1 MTWPDPHFNQA
12 ATILTALIVVFLVA
26 VLPWIGRR
34 RYAALVARPA
44 RPGRLVRVYL
54 RSAATWWPLAVLV
67 ALLPVI
73 SPGIRPADLGL
84 VLPPAG
90 DLVVGM
96 GVLVVL
102 LVGLSL
108 AWWRIGRRGLGDTP
122 PPRWQAL
129 IPRTRR
135 ERQLA
140 VLAAVTAG
148 VCEEVVFRGLLIAA
162 GIGLLGVD
170 PWLSV
175 ALAAVVFGL
184 GHAYQGVGNVVRTA
198 VMGIV
203 FGLLYG
209 LSGSL
214 IGPIVLHTAVDL
226 FGFLVLSRL
235 PMPEPAAE

>member
-1 MTWPDPHFNQA
+1 MIWPDPHFDWA

-34 RYAALVARPA
+34 RYAALAARPA
-44 RPGRLVRVYL
+44 RPGRLVKVYL
-54 RSAATWWPLAVLV
+54 RSAATWWPLAALV

-84 VLPPAG
+84 VLPTGGAAIAT
-90 DLVVGM
+90 VV
-96 GVLVVL
+96 VLFGL

-108 AWWRIGRRGLGDTP
+108 VWWRIGRRGLGDTP

-162 GIGLLGVD
+162 GIGLLGLH
-170 PWLSV
+170 PGFSV
-175 ALAAVVFGL
+175 VLAAAVFGL
-184 GHAYQGVGNVVRTA
+184 GHAYQGVGNVIRTA
-198 VMGIV
+198 VMGVV

-214 IGPIVLHTAVDL
+214 VGPAVLHTAVDL

-235 PMPEPAAE
+235 PMPEPAPE